1 MMKNLILTVI
11 LVLSLGLNSINSNAA
26 PVGSAFS
33 YQGELIDNGTPA
45 NGLYDFFITAKENA
59 TNPSP
64 DLANLQFNDIQITNG
79 LFTIPLV
86 DLGDSSFTGDDLW
99 LAVGIRQ
106 AASVIGSTSFTFMD
120 TWQRVNAVP
129 YAVQAEF
136 LAPNGANNGDVL
148 QFNGSDWV
156 PSAVS
161 VSSPWTDNGASV
173 SYLGRVGVG
182 VTNNLF
188 GFQIKGSGTQHPFEV
203 TDASGVGI
211 LRVTDEGKIGVRTTA
226 PQAQMHIFSPTGS
239 SPLKIDVGASTAL
252 SIDGNARAKI
262 GNDTVFPT
270 FNAKLAINEADGG
283 HPLSV
288 KKDGLLELLVERD
301 GGVSIGS
308 NFSGTFP
315 PELAPDRGLYVFGD
329 IKTSN
334 QNNGLMKYMV
344 SVYCGDGANAN
355 IQKSYTAVTSGGTP
369 TIRQDLPI
377 GQCEITFPS
386 TVNDRY
392 VMALAR
398 DNTFASKT
406 VNCGFISTDTL
417 KCFRTKSNTTS
428 GNTVFESGNIDIF
441 IY

>member
-1 MMKNLILTVI
+1 MNKIIVIVI
-11 LVLSLGLNSINSNAA
+11 LVLSLGLNSIKVSSA

-33 YQGELIDNGTPA
+33 YQGELIDNGVPA
-45 NGLYDFFITAKENA
+45 NGLYDFFISAKEDA

-64 DLANLQFNDIQITNG
+64 NLANLQFNDIQITNG

-99 LAVGIRQ
+99 LSVGIRQ
-106 AASVIGSTSFTFMD
+106 AESVIGATSFTFMD

-136 LAPNGANNGDVL
+136 LAANGANNNDVL
-148 QFNGSDWV
+148 QFDGSNWV
-156 PSAVS
+156 ASAVN
-161 VSSPWTDNGASV
+161 VNTPWTDNGASI

-188 GFQIKGSGTQHPFEV
+188 GFQVKGIGTQHPFEV

-211 LRVTDEGKIGVRTTA
+211 FRITDEGRIGVRTVF
-226 PQAQMHIFSPTGS
+226 PQAQMHIFSQTGS
-239 SPLKIDVGASTAL
+239 SPLKIDVGASNAL
-252 SIDGNARAKI
+252 SIDGNARVKI

-288 KKDGLLELLVERD
+288 KKDGLLELLVEDD
-301 GGVSIGS
+301 GGVSIGT

-315 PELAPDRGLYVFGD
+315 PSLAPDRGLYVYGD
-329 IKTSN
+329 IKTSTVS
-334 QNNGLMKYMV
+334 NGINKYMLQAF
-344 SVYCGDGANAN
+344 CGGAGTT
-355 IQKSYTAVTSGGTP
+355 IQRSYTTIAFAGG
-369 TIRQDLPI
+369 PI
-377 GQCEITFPS
+377 SISNAGIGICDITFPT
-386 TVNDRY
+386 TVNDRFLLSN
-392 VMALAR
+392 ALNSTSSA
-398 DNTFASKT
+398 KI
-406 VNCGFISTDTL
+406 VNCSFLSTDTVR
-417 KCFRTKSNTTS
+417 CRRYGTTNS
-428 GNTVFESGNIDIF
+428 IASSGNISLF